1 MSVYLLKK
9 HFDYEKNSG
18 WKYWRQYDTGPR
30 SLRRRRK
37 YAAEQR
43 YMSEDDPEAGSLV
56 EKGHSMDLPQEENTV
71 SVSPEALQEHL
82 TEKFEKV
89 LNNPYMQK
97 IFDAVYRYR
106 LRKNGK

>member
-1 MSVYLLKK
+1 MKK
-9 HFDYEKNSG
+9 I
-18 WKYWRQYDTGPR
+18 
-30 SLRRRRK
+30 
-37 YAAEQR
+37 
-43 YMSEDDPEAGSLV
+43 LV
-56 EKGHSMDLPQEENTV
+56 ENIEDNMILGREVCGAGGNTLLNKGTVLSKALSRRLQNWGITYVYIEGEEELPQEENTV